1 VGPRPRAR
9 SSHFALRIAGTLC
22 ICACLATVAEEAA
35 GQIDTEQQTNSKQS
49 QISGHVYRSDTGEPI
64 SKAQVSLDPQDDKTQ
79 ETAGGSRIVRTGP
92 DGTFVFSGVPPG
104 SYAINAW
111 RNGFANGRVQWQSN
125 ASRVSLTPGQNLDN
139 MILRLVPAGVITGTV
154 FDEDQEP
161 VAGVVVYVLTIDFAP
176 GGRRRIYATS
186 STTTDDQGNYRAA
199 ALLPGS
205 YYVRTGGFIQRP
217 KQQMPLKQGP
227 AVGLQYRDTYYPGT
241 AVLDEAV
248 AIDVKPGEETPNI
261 RISVVTERTY
271 TVTGAV
277 VGIASDPTLKP
288 SEIQVEKR
296 ERAQQMWGAGGT
308 TLGPNGSYTIPMLPP
323 GEYTLAAVEIKA
335 VENHEYAEE
344 VDAGF
349 ASVQIVDSNVRADIR
364 IGRAGEVHGKIRG
377 KADARGFSPARK
389 QITLEST
396 GIADYPVDIDS
407 SGRFDIRDL
416 PPGEYTMSLDDRES
430 ATQSAYIKQAVC
442 SGRDYASRPLE
453 IDLDSALDC
462 EVTLADDTGVVS
474 GEVTNGEKPLA
485 GLVVVLVPESRELRR
500 LPRYTLTAITDTS
513 GHYKI
518 TGAIPGDYFLCA
530 TLESDNHA
538 YFSPDFADRNQGN
551 GERISID
558 PRGTQVVNLLASHAP

>member
-22 ICACLATVAEEAA
+22 ICACLATAADEAA
-35 GQIDTEQQTNSKQS
+35 GQIDTEQQPNSKQS
-49 QISGHVYRSDTGEPI
+49 QISGHVYRSDTGQPI

-125 ASRVSLTPGQNLDN
+125 ASRHSLTTGQNLDN
-139 MILRLVPAGVITGTV
+139 MILRLVPAGVITGRV

-161 VAGVVVYVLTIDFAP
+161 VAGVVVYILTIDFAP

-205 YYVRTGGFIQRP
+205 YVRTGGFIQRP
-217 KQQMPLKQGP
+217 RQQMPLKQGP

-288 SEIQVEKR
+288 SEIHVEKR
-296 ERAQQMWGAGGT
+296 ERAQQMWE
-308 TLGPNGSYTIPMLPP
+308 S
-323 GEYTLAAVEIKA
+323 
-335 VENHEYAEE
+335 EE
-344 VDAGF
+344 RH
-349 ASVQIVDSNVRADIR
+349 SVQTAHTLSPRYLRA
-364 IGRAGEVHGKIRG
+364 
-377 KADARGFSPARK
+377 
-389 QITLEST
+389 ITRS
-396 GIADYPVDIDS
+396 
-407 SGRFDIRDL
+407 L
-416 PPGEYTMSLDDRES
+416 PW
-430 ATQSAYIKQAVC
+430 K
-442 SGRDYASRPLE
+442 SRP
-453 IDLDSALDC
+453 SRTMN
-462 EVTLADDTGVVS
+462 TLKRSMQA
-474 GEVTNGEKPLA
+474 
-485 GLVVVLVPESRELRR
+485 LRR
-500 LPRYTLTAITDTS
+500 CKSWTRTS
-513 GHYKI
+513 GPIFGSVALAKYTARSGVKR
-518 TGAIPGDYFLCA
+518 TQGD
-530 TLESDNHA
+530 
-538 YFSPDFADRNQGN
+538 
-551 GERISID
+551 
-558 PRGTQVVNLLASHAP
+558 SHPLGSKSL